1 MNRIAGRAEGERVI
15 LIDGV
20 AMSMDDCPVRD
31 VLDSVGGKWTSLMIL
46 GLADGPRRFSQLR
59 RFIPDISQR
68 MLTQTLRDLQRDGYL
83 TRTVYPTQP
92 PSVEYALTP
101 LGRTL
106 AGTVAALTQWA
117 EAHIGEVEAAQQRY
131 DRGETSARP

>member
-1 MNRIAGRAEGERVI
+1 MNRIVERTQGERVF

-20 AMSMDDCPVRD
+20 PMSMDNCPVRD

-92 PSVEYALTP
+92 PSVEYELTP
-101 LGRTL
+101 LGQSFLALLRTL
-106 AGTVAALTQWA
+106 VQWSTDNHAAIRTARAAYDA
-117 EAHIGEVEAAQQRY
+117 EQG
-131 DRGETSARP
+131 

>member
-1 MNRIAGRAEGERVI
+1 MNKIVERPQGERII

-46 GLADGPRRFSQLR
+46 GLAEGPRRFSQLR

-92 PSVEYALTP
+92 PSVEYGLTP
-101 LGRTL
+101 LGQSFL
-106 AGTVAALTQWA
+106 ALLRSLVQWSTQNHAA
-117 EAHIGEVEAAQQRY
+117 IRAARAAY
-131 DRGETSARP
+131 DADQD